1 MKIIR
6 YEWLGGGLRSDYRMR
21 KTVSKIR
28 LDSVLSSIKPTLNR
42 KISIKKDIQY
52 FALSFI

>member
-1 MKIIR
+1 MVCEAITDL
-6 YEWLGGGLRSDYRMR
+6 E
-21 KTVSKIR
+21 KTISNICHG
-28 LDSVLSSIKPTLNR
+28 SVLSSIKPTLNR